1 MSNEVEQEARN
12 LGWVPQEEFKGD
24 LAKWVS
30 AETFVERGH
39 TVMPIL
45 RKNNEKLESM
55 VRQQQTEIE
64 RMKNLYS
71 ASQESIQELQ
81 KVHAEATKKAVADAR
96 KEVMVQLRAA
106 KESGD
111 IDSEMQLTEQLAEI
125 KAAENDLKNVQATP
139 PAASPTPQSSQT
151 GAEAV
156 HPDFAGWQS
165 ENKWFGTDER
175 KTLRAMGIAQE
186 LRADPT
192 NDNLQGRAFFDKINE
207 VIEERTSGVFRSSK
221 VGESRPSGSPMSGS
235 GRGRS
240 YADLP
245 ADAKSACDRQ
255 GTKLVGEGRA
265 FKDIS
270 AWRTYYTNLYY
281 QGETA

>member
-1 MSNEVEQEARN
+1 MSTDIEQEARN

-24 LAKWVS
+24 PSKWVS
-30 AETFVERGH
+30 ADTFVERGH

-55 VRQQQTEIE
+55 VRQQQAEIE
-64 RMKNLYS
+64 RMKNLYN

-96 KEVMVQLRAA
+96 KEVMTQLRAA

-111 IDSEMQLTEQLAEI
+111 IDTEMQLTEQLAEI
-125 KAAENDLKNVQATP
+125 KAAENDLKNVK
-139 PAASPTPQSSQT
+139 PAAAPAAPAPQNN
-151 GAEAV
+151 AEV

-165 ENKWFGTDER
+165 ENTWFGTDER

-186 LRADPT
+186 LRADPA
-192 NDNLQGRAFFDKINE
+192 NDNLQGRAFFDKILE
-207 VIEERTSGVFRSSK
+207 VMEERTSGVSRSSK
-221 VGESRPSGSPMSGS
+221 VGESRPSGSPMSGG

-245 ADAKSACDRQ
+245 ADAKAACDRQ
-255 GTKLVGEGRA
+255 GAKLVGEGRA

-270 AWRTYYTNLYY
+270 AWRTYYTNLFY

>member
-1 MSNEVEQEARN
+1 MSGEIEQEART

-24 LAKWVS
+24 PSKWVS

-45 RKNNEKLESM
+45 RKNNEKLEAM
-55 VRQQQTEIE
+55 VRQQTAEIE
-64 RMKNLYS
+64 RMKNLYN

-96 KEVMVQLRAA
+96 KEVMTQLRAA

-111 IDSEMQLTEQLAEI
+111 IDTEMQLTEQLAEI
-125 KAAENDLKNVQATP
+125 KAAENDLKNAQP
-139 PAASPTPQSSQT
+139 PAAAPAPVQSAQA
-151 GAEAV
+151 GADAV
-156 HPDFAGWQS
+156 HPDFAGWQA
-165 ENKWFGTDER
+165 EHTWFGTDQR

-186 LRADPT
+186 LRADPE
-192 NDNLQGRAFFDKINE
+192 NDNLQGRAFFDKIVE
-207 VIEERTSGVFRSSK
+207 VMEERTSGIPRSSK
-221 VGESRPSGSPMSGS
+221 VGESRPSGSPMSGG

-245 ADAKSACDRQ
+245 ADAKAACDRQ
-255 GTKLVGEGRA
+255 GAKLVGEGRA

>member
-1 MSNEVEQEARN
+1 MSGDIEQEART

-24 LAKWVS
+24 QSKWVS

-45 RKNNEKLESM
+45 RKNNEKLEAM
-55 VRQQQTEIE
+55 VRQQTAEIE

-96 KEVMVQLRAA
+96 RDVMAQLRAA

-125 KAAENDLKNVQATP
+125 KAAENDLKNAQPQTP
-139 PAASPTPQSSQT
+139 PAPTQPQSTQV

-156 HPDFAGWQS
+156 HPDFAAWQA
-165 ENKWFGTDER
+165 ENTWFGTDQR

-186 LRADPT
+186 LRADPE
-192 NDNLQGRAFFDKINE
+192 NDNLQGKPFFDKIIE
-207 VIEERTSGVFRSSK
+207 IMEERTSGVPRSSK
-221 VGESRPSGSPMSGS
+221 VGESRPSGSPMSGG

-240 YADLP
+240 FSDLP

-255 GTKLVGEGRA
+255 GAKLVGEGRA
-265 FKDIS
+265 FKDIT
-270 AWRTYYTNLYY
+270 AWRTYYTNLYF
-281 QGETA
+281 QGESA